1 MYAKIALGNVRKS
14 IRDFSVYF
22 LTLAI
27 GVALF
32 YAFNSITQQ
41 TVVLNLSDDSR
52 AIVQLLAGVIT
63 GVSVFLAIVL
73 GFLVVYANRFLIR
86 RRKHEFGM
94 YLTLGMTRQDVSKI
108 IVLETLIVGVLALA
122 VGLVAG
128 VFGSQL
134 MTLPRHVF
142 LTRRLKNLP
151 LSFPHI
157 HVFQPLCTSPLCL
170 RCRFFLM
177 S

>member
-73 GFLVVYANRFLIR
+73 GFLVVYANRFLIH
-86 RRKHEFGM
+86 RRKKEFGI
-94 YLTLGMTRQDVSKI
+94 YLTLGMNRFSVAKI
-108 IVLETLIVGVLALA
+108 LLYETIFVGMFSLGMGLLIGIFLSQGMAA
-122 VGLVAG
+122 VVA
-128 VFGSQL
+128 
-134 MTLPRHVF
+134 
-142 LTRRLKNLP
+142 
-151 LSFPHI
+151 I
-157 HVFQPLCTSPLCL
+157 C
-170 RCRFFLM
+170 
-177 S
+177 